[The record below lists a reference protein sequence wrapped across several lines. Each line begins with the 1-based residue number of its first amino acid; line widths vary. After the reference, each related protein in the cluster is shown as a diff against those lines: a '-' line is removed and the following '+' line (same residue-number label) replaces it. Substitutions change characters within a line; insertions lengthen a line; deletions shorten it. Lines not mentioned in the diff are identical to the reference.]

1 MANRNVIR
9 VNRNDSLEEALL
21 KMGKLQIDELPVVRT
36 EFPDEVLGM
45 ISKRDIITY
54 YQARSEADQ
63 D

>member
-1 MANRNVIR
+1 M
-9 VNRNDSLEEALL
+9 EEALL